1 MLRDR
6 VIWYIKRGGLA
17 FLFLSLVI
25 FIGAKTKNLILGP
38 SLSITSP
45 KDGETVLGSLIEIK
59 GNADNIASLYLNGR
73 KIYVNE
79 KGDFSEELLVP
90 PGYSII
96 EVRAVDR
103 EKDETV
109 KEVQVWRKE

>member
-6 VIWYIKRGGLA
+6 VIRYIKRGVVATLG
-17 FLFLSLVI
+17 LSLVL

-45 KDGETVLGSLIEIK
+45 KDGETLTNSLATIK
-59 GNADNIASLYLNGR
+59 GKTGNIASLYLNGR

-79 KGDFSEELLVP
+79 EGLFSEELLLP
-90 PGYSII
+90 LGYSII

-109 KEVQVWRKE
+109 KQVRVWRKE